1 MTDLKSGFLPINIEP
16 CKTGDSS
23 TSPVFHAALVR
34 RPQPSFHF
42 PSRPLES
49 LSNMPIKAGPDDGGS
64 RKNTENESLSL
75 HCFIS
80 NDVGRDGYGR
90 GGEGRGEEGDRLK
103 AESRSRRSERRD
115 GLLGETREEL
125 FMVNLHIN
133 DSSLPL
139 TISLLRCRE
148 HNVTPTRSGGRKKTQ
163 TECSRDVACV

>member
-16 CKTGDSS
+16 SKTGDSS

-90 GGEGRGEEGDRLK
+90 GGEGRGGGKREIGLKLK
-103 AESRSRRSERRD
+103 AGAGEASVEMVFWVRRERNY
-115 GLLGETREEL
+115 LW
-125 FMVNLHIN
+125 
-133 DSSLPL
+133 
-139 TISLLRCRE
+139 
-148 HNVTPTRSGGRKKTQ
+148 
-163 TECSRDVACV
+163 

>member
-16 CKTGDSS
+16 RKTGDSS
-23 TSPVFHAALVR
+23 TSPVFYAALVH

-75 HCFIS
+75 LCFIS

-90 GGEGRGEEGDRLK
+90 GGEGRGGGKREIGVKLK
-103 AESRSRRSERRD
+103 A
-115 GLLGETREEL
+115 GAGEASVE
-125 FMVNLHIN
+125 MVFWV
-133 DSSLPL
+133 
-139 TISLLRCRE
+139 R
-148 HNVTPTRSGGRKKTQ
+148 
-163 TECSRDVACV
+163 